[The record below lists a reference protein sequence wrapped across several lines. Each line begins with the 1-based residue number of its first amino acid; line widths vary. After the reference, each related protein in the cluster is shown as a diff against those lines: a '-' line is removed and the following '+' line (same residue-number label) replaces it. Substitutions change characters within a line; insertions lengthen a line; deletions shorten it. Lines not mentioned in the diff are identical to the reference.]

1 MAGISN
7 RFAVYITGGRI
18 LSMLAGFIM
27 PVVLVR
33 IMPQEDYGL
42 TSQFLT
48 LYMSVYTIAALGIHT
63 NIFYFC
69 SSAGKEKSDKYV
81 ANTLYLLIVFG
92 VLCGIIL
99 FIPPITNLVFGES
112 ELGRHSDLIILS
124 IALATIMNIVSPLST
139 IRQDKWGAL
148 LFPGFIAFG
157 RIGAIICSFLL
168 FSDIHQMFLW
178 LFIFQ
183 CVISMIIILYA
194 KKSTELKC
202 NIGMMKE
209 QLIYSLPFGIAVALQ
224 LFSNYFDKFVCI
236 RFLSPTEYAIYG
248 VAFLSIPGITQIYDS
263 LCQVNIV
270 NMANSFRQGRIND
283 IIPQYGN
290 FVIKTLSFS
299 VPLILVVALY
309 AEEIMSFLYT
319 PSYQSA
325 APYFRLYSLT
335 FLASMLGAGTI
346 LRSMGKTKLSLCSF
360 VVTCIIGLP
369 STYYLIKAFG
379 TAGAI
384 WGAVINIMLPRFIQ
398 MFFEIYVTNS
408 TIAAF
413 LPWKK
418 ISEIGCYSLGLLIPL
433 IVIKH
438 YLSFN
443 IWICVVEGGLY
454 VVLTYY
460 CLISRNLFIINI
472 ETLNSMR
479 LKIWRKIRI

>member
-1 MAGISN
+1 MDGISN
-7 RFAVYITGGRI
+7 KFAFYITGGRI

-33 IMPQEDYGL
+33 IMSQEDYGL

-48 LYMSVYTIAALGIHT
+48 LYTSIYTIAALGIHT

-69 SSAGKEKSDKYV
+69 PSAGKEKSDKYV
-81 ANTLYLLIVFG
+81 ANTLILLIVFG
-92 VLCGIIL
+92 MLCGILL
-99 FIPPITNLVFGES
+99 FIPPITNLVFGDS
-112 ELGRHSDLIILS
+112 ELGHHSDLIILS
-124 IALATIMNIVSPLST
+124 VALATIMNIVSPIST

-157 RIGAIICSFLL
+157 RIGAIMCSVLMFR
-168 FSDIHQMFLW
+168 DIHQMFLW

-183 CVISMIIILYA
+183 CVISLTIIFYA
-194 KKSTELKC
+194 KKETKLKC

-236 RFLSPTEYAIYG
+236 RFLSPAEYAIYG
-248 VAFLSIPGITQIYDS
+248 AAFLSIPGITQIYDS

-270 NMANSFRQGRIND
+270 NMSNSFRQGRVSD
-283 IIPQYGN
+283 IIPQYAN

-319 PSYQSA
+319 PAYQTA
-325 APYFRLYSLT
+325 APFFRLYSLT

-360 VVTCIIGLP
+360 IVTCLIGLP
-369 STYYLIKAFG
+369 STYYLVKLFG
-379 TAGAI
+379 TSGSI

-398 MFFEIYVTNS
+398 MFFEIHVTNS
-408 TIAAF
+408 NIVTF

-418 ISEIGCYSLGLLIPL
+418 ISEIVCYSLGLLIPL
-433 IVIKH
+433 IVIK
-438 YLSFN
+438 YYFN
-443 IWICVVEGGLY
+443 FDIWVCIVEGGLY
-454 VVLTYY
+454 VVLTFC
-460 CLISRNLFIINI
+460 CLISRNLFILNMD
-472 ETLNSMR
+472 TLKSIL
-479 LKIWRKIRI
+479 LKIQGKKRI